1 MESLLKHFISLGSLC
16 LRWALSD
23 LIAVPLVLFLLSS
36 VARAQDYDAMRQKM
50 VQEQLAGRDIRSKNV
65 LDAMRKVERHQ
76 FVPRDLWPNA
86 YNDFPLPIG
95 EGQTIS
101 QPYVVAFMTEA
112 LQLSSEARVLEVGTG
127 SGYQS
132 AILAEVCKEV
142 YTIEIIPSLAIRAGA
157 LLRSLGYQNIFTRTG
172 DGYQGW
178 PEAGP
183 FDAIIVTCSP
193 THLPKPLQDQL
204 KEGGKMIIP
213 VGSSLG
219 QQLVMLRKKNG
230 KVRRESKMDVL
241 FVPMRDSKGNRY

>member
-1 MESLLKHFISLGSLC
+1 MLGGPITKS
-16 LRWALSD
+16 
-23 LIAVPLVLFLLSS
+23 
-36 VARAQDYDAMRQKM
+36 QDYNAMRERM
-50 VQEQLAGRDIRSKNV
+50 VEEQLVDRNIRSKSV

-76 FVPRDLWPNA
+76 FVPRDIWPSA
-86 YNDFPLPIG
+86 YDDGPLPIG

-101 QPYVVAFMTEA
+101 QPYVVAFMTEV
-112 LQLSSEARVLEVGTG
+112 LQLSPEARVLEVGTG

-142 YTIEIIPSLAIRAGA
+142 YTIEIIPSLAVKAGE
-157 LLRSLGYQNIFTRTG
+157 LLRSLGYKNVFVRTG

-178 PEAGP
+178 PEAAP

-193 THLPKPLQDQL
+193 SHIPQPLQSQL

-219 QQLVMLRKKNG
+219 QQLIMLRKKNG
-230 KVRRESKMDVL
+230 KVRREWKMDVL
-241 FVPMRDSKGNRY
+241 FVPMRDAVGNRY

>member
-1 MESLLKHFISLGSLC
+1 
-16 LRWALSD
+16 
-23 LIAVPLVLFLLSS
+23 
-36 VARAQDYDAMRQKM
+36 M
-50 VQEQLAGRDIRSKNV
+50 VEEQLAERGIKSKNV

-76 FVPRDLWPNA
+76 FVPQDLWPHA
-86 YNDFPLPIG
+86 YDDAPQPIG

-112 LQLSSEARVLEVGTG
+112 LQLSPEARVLEVGTG

-142 YTIEIIPSLAIRAGA
+142 YTIEIIPSLATRAGA
-157 LLRSLGYQNIFTRTG
+157 LLRSLGYEHVFVRTG

-178 PEAGP
+178 PEAAP

-193 THLPKPLQDQL
+193 THIPRPLQDQL

-213 VGSSLG
+213 VGTYLG
-219 QQLVMLRKKNG
+219 QQLIMLRKKNG

-241 FVPMRDSKGNRY
+241 FVPMRDAKGNRY